1 MPLPKPK
8 PSGETNEQWMGRC
21 MGDATIKN
29 DFKDPK
35 QRVAVCLNLWREH
48 HGPAANGPQP
58 KRDVAGTCCT
68 PGGGE
73 PLADFIER
81 CVEGG
86 DSEEACLAAWH
97 AGPST
102 DAPMMHSAPVEMKW
116 MPTTLTV
123 KGLNEGERMIS
134 GIATTPSVDHVGDI
148 VESMGAKY
156 ATPVSIPLLWM
167 HQHSQ
172 PVGTVTH
179 VTKTDRGISF
189 QARIA
194 KVEEPGKLKD
204 RVDEAWQTVRAGLVK
219 GVSIGF
225 TPVKDQY
232 EMIKGGG
239 IRFKEWNWHELSLV
253 TVPAQSEAT
262 IQLIRSLD
270 TQALRAA
277 TGQKQSARIEQNPAG
292 VTANVKRQTSREA
305 PMATKTIAEDIA
317 AYASTRAAHAARMSE
332 LMSKA
337 SEDGSTLDDEQETE
351 YDELK
356 DKVASIDKHLGRLR
370 EQEKLNISLAVAV
383 DGDRIG
389 QNAGQSLGQRQTS
402 SVVQIKR
409 PPLEKGTAF
418 VRYIAAQAMSKGNL
432 QQAVQI
438 AQRDAWKDTPEVASV
453 LNYAAAE
460 GTTVLKAAVAP
471 ANTYDTTWASP
482 LVQLQFMASEFIDL
496 VRAATILDKLSGGM
510 RRVPFNIRVPLMS
523 SGSTAYWVGEGSSK
537 PMSSAAFDTITMT
550 FAKVAALVAFTN
562 ESLRFSNPSLE
573 AMIRQDMVMAIAR
586 KLDTDL
592 LDSTKAV
599 GTGSGGPSP
608 ASLTNGVS
616 SIVAT
621 GTDAGAAH
629 ANIRTVL
636 TTMAALDLD
645 MTGGTWVMHVNQAIA
660 FSLMLN
666 TLGQREFPDIN
677 SGGGTLAG
685 FRVVTSTNVPSSG
698 GSPTDGYMIAFI
710 LPGEILLADDGN
722 VTIDSS
728 NQASLQFDSAPD
740 SPVSASTVYRSLWQ
754 ENMTAILAERE
765 INWRKRRTGCVQ
777 WIDYARYV

>member
-1 MPLPKPK
+1 MPIPKPD
-8 PSGETNEQWMGRC
+8 N
-21 MGDATIKN
+21 
-29 DFKDPK
+29 
-35 QRVAVCLNLWREH
+35 
-48 HGPAANGPQP
+48 
-58 KRDVAGTCCT
+58 
-68 PGGGE
+68 
-73 PLADFIER
+73 
-81 CVEGG
+81 G
-86 DSEEACLAAWH
+86 DSQTA
-97 AGPST
+97 T
-102 DAPMMHSAPVEMKW
+102 RDAPILHSAPVEMKW
-116 MPTTLTV
+116 MPTTLEV

-179 VTKTDRGISF
+179 VTKTESGISF

-194 KVEEPGKLKD
+194 KVEEPGNLKN

-225 TPVKDQY
+225 TPIKDQY
-232 EMIKGGG
+232 EMLKGGG

-277 TGQKQSARIEQNPAG
+277 TGQKQSARVEQSPAG
-292 VTANVKRQTSREA
+292 VTANVNRQTSREA

-317 AYASTRAAHAARMSE
+317 AYASTRTAHAARMTE

-370 EQEKLNISLAVAV
+370 EQEKMNISLAVAV
-383 DGDRIG
+383 DGDRVG
-389 QNAGQSLGQRQTS
+389 YNAGQSLGERQRS
-402 SVVQIKR
+402 SVVQVKR

-418 VRYIAAQAMSKGNL
+418 VRYIAAQAMAKGNL

-438 AQRDAWKDTPEVASV
+438 AQRDAWKDTPEVAQV

-573 AMIRQDMVMAIAR
+573 AMIRQDMVMAIAK

-636 TTMAALDLD
+636 QTMAALDLD

-666 TLGQREFPDIN
+666 TLGQREFPDVN

-685 FRVVTSTNVPSSG
+685 FRVITSTNVPSSG

-722 VTIDSS
+722 VTVDSS

-765 INWRKRRTGCVQ
+765 INWRKRRTGVVQ
-777 WIDYARYV
+777 WIDYAKYV

>member
-1 MPLPKPK
+1 MPTPKPD
-8 PSGETNEQWMGRC
+8 N
-21 MGDATIKN
+21 
-29 DFKDPK
+29 
-35 QRVAVCLNLWREH
+35 
-48 HGPAANGPQP
+48 
-58 KRDVAGTCCT
+58 
-68 PGGGE
+68 
-73 PLADFIER
+73 
-81 CVEGG
+81 G
-86 DSEEACLAAWH
+86 DSHTPTL
-97 AGPST
+97 

-116 MPTTLTV
+116 MATTLEV

-134 GIATTPSVDHVGDI
+134 GIATTPSVDHMGDI

-156 ATPVSIPLLWM
+156 RLPIPLLWM
-167 HQHSQ
+167 HRHDQ
-172 PVGTVTH
+172 PVGH
-179 VTKTDRGISF
+179 VTFVEPTEKGIPF

-194 KVEEPGKLKD
+194 KVEEPGNLKD
-204 RVDEAWQTVRAGLVK
+204 RVDEAWQHVKAGLVK

-225 TPVKDQY
+225 TPVRGQSETIKDT
-232 EMIKGGG
+232 GG
-239 IRFKEWNWHELSLV
+239 IRFKQWNFHELSLV
-253 TVPAQSEAT
+253 TVPAQADANIT
-262 IQLIRSLD
+262 LIRSLD

-277 TGQKQSARIEQNPAG
+277 TGQKQSARVEQNPAG

-305 PMATKTIAEDIA
+305 PMATRTIAEDIA
-317 AYASTRAAHAARMSE
+317 AYASTRTAHAARMTE

-351 YDELK
+351 YDELN
-356 DKVASIDKHLGRLR
+356 DKIKSIDKHLNRLR
-370 EQEKLNISLAVAV
+370 EQEKLNVSLAVPV
-383 DGDRIG
+383 DGDRLG
-389 QNAGQSLGQRQTS
+389 QNAGHSLGQRQTS

-438 AQRDAWKDTPEVASV
+438 AQRDAWKDTPEVAQV

-460 GTTVLKAAVAP
+460 GTTVLKAAVTP
-471 ANTYDTTWASP
+471 ATTYDTTWASP
-482 LVQLQFMASEFIDL
+482 LVQLQFMANEFIEL

-573 AMIRQDMVMAIAR
+573 AMIRQDMVAAIAK

-592 LDSTKAV
+592 LDSTKVV

-608 ASLTNGVS
+608 ASLTNGVTA
-616 SIVAT
+616 VTAT
-621 GTDAGAAH
+621 GTDADAAR

-666 TLGQREFPDIN
+666 TLGQREFPDI
-677 SGGGTLAG
+677 SASGGTLAG
-685 FRVVTSTNVPSSG
+685 FRVITSTNVPSSG

-765 INWRKRRTGCVQ
+765 INWRKRRTGVVQ
-777 WIDYARYV
+777 YIDYAKYV

>member
-1 MPLPKPK
+1 MPIPKPDK
-8 PSGETNEQWMGRC
+8 DNAAKSPKAVDPASCYPGVGEDMVG
-21 MGDATIKN
+21 
-29 DFKDPK
+29 F
-35 QRVAVCLNLWREH
+35 L
-48 HGPAANGPQP
+48 
-58 KRDVAGTCCT
+58 
-68 PGGGE
+68 
-73 PLADFIER
+73 ER

-86 DSEEACLAAWH
+86 DSEEACMTAWMDSK
-97 AGPST
+97 PSMP

-116 MPTTLTV
+116 MPTTLEV

-172 PVGTVTH
+172 PVGTVTQ
-179 VTKTDRGISF
+179 VTKTERGITF

-194 KVEEPGKLKD
+194 KVEEPGNLKD

-225 TPVKDQY
+225 TPIKDQY
-232 EMIKGGG
+232 EMLKGGG

-277 TGQKQSARIEQNPAG
+277 TGQKQSDRVEINPAG
-292 VTANVKRQTSREA
+292 VTATVNTARPAGRLTV
-305 PMATKTIAEDIA
+305 ATKTIAEDIA
-317 AYASTRAAHAARMSE
+317 AYASTRAAHAARMTE

-383 DGDRIG
+383 DGDRVG
-389 QNAGQSLGQRQTS
+389 YNAGQSLGERQRS

-438 AQRDAWKDTPEVASV
+438 AQRDAWKDTPEVAQV

-471 ANTYDTTWASP
+471 GNTYDTTWASP

-573 AMIRQDMVMAIAR
+573 AMIRQDMVMAIAK

-636 TTMAALDLD
+636 QTMAALDLD

-666 TLGQREFPDIN
+666 TLGQREFPDVN

-685 FRVVTSTNVPSSG
+685 FRVITSTNVPSSG

-722 VTIDSS
+722 VTVDSS

-765 INWRKRRTGCVQ
+765 INWRKRRTGVVQ
-777 WIDYARYV
+777 WIDYAKYV

>member
-1 MPLPKPK
+1 MVSFL
-8 PSGETNEQWMGRC
+8 
-21 MGDATIKN
+21 
-29 DFKDPK
+29 
-35 QRVAVCLNLWREH
+35 
-48 HGPAANGPQP
+48 
-58 KRDVAGTCCT
+58 
-68 PGGGE
+68 
-73 PLADFIER
+73 ER

-86 DSEEACLAAWH
+86 DSEETCMMAWMDSK
-97 AGPST
+97 PSMP

-116 MPTTLTV
+116 MPTTLEV

-134 GIATTPSVDHVGDI
+134 GIATTPSVDHVGDV

-225 TPVKDQY
+225 TPIKDQY

-270 TQALRAA
+270 TQALQAA
-277 TGQKQSARIEQNPAG
+277 TGQKQSPRVEQNPAG
-292 VTANVKRQTSREA
+292 VTATVNRQTSREA

-317 AYASTRAAHAARMSE
+317 AYASTRTAHAARMSE

-337 SEDGSTLDDEQETE
+337 SEDGSTLDEEQETE
-351 YDELK
+351 YDELN
-356 DKVASIDKHLGRLR
+356 DKIKSIDKHLTRLR
-370 EQEKLNISLAVAV
+370 EQEKLNISAAVAV

-389 QNAGQSLGQRQTS
+389 YNAGQSLAPRQTS
-402 SVVQIKR
+402 SVVQVKR

-438 AQRDAWKDTPEVASV
+438 AQREAWKDTPEVAQV
-453 LNYAAAE
+453 LNFAAAE

-482 LVQLQFMASEFIDL
+482 LVQLQYMASEFIDL
-496 VRAATILDKLSGGM
+496 VRAATILDKLAGGM

-573 AMIRQDMVMAIAR
+573 AMIRQDMVAAIAK

-592 LDSTKAV
+592 LDSTKVV

-608 ASLTNGVS
+608 ASLTNGVTA
-616 SIVAT
+616 VAAT
-621 GTDAGAAH
+621 GTDADAAR

-666 TLGQREFPDIN
+666 TLGQREFPDITA
-677 SGGGTLAG
+677 GGGTLAG
-685 FRVVTSTNVPSSG
+685 FRVITSTNVPSSG

-740 SPVSASTVYRSLWQ
+740 SPISASTVYRSLWQ
-754 ENMTAILAERE
+754 ENMTAVLAERE
-765 INWRKRRTGCVQ
+765 INWRKRRTGVVQ
-777 WIDYARYV
+777 WIDYAKYV